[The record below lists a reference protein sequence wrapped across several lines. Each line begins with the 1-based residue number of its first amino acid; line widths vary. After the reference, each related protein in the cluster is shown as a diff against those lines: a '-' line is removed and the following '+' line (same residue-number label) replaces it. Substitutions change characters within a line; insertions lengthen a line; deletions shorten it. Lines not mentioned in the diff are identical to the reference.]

1 MRTREEI
8 LEILSSIIE
17 DDSRYASDKVL
28 EISDLLDEEGEGE

>member
-8 LEILSSIIE
+8 LETLKSIIE

-28 EISDLLDEEGEGE
+28 EISDLLDEEEEDE

>member
-8 LEILSSIIE
+8 LEAIKSIIE